1 MKNPQDYMKNL
12 RCVQGDPNIQLP
24 VKDFMKNVHTA
35 FDQIGDGR
43 GTTLI
48 LNLRMRGLLVTI
60 ASQECNI
67 TSVEVQGHKS

>member
-1 MKNPQDYMKNL
+1 MFTRP
-12 RCVQGDPNIQLP
+12 
-24 VKDFMKNVHTA
+24 
-35 FDQIGDGR
+35 FDQIGGGR